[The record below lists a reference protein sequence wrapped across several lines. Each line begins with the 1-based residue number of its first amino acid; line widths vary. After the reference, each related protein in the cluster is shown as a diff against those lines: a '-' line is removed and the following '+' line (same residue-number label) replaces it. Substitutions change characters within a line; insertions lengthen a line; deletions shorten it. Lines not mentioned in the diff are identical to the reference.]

1 MPSFR
6 GIGKDTESEEPWWRQ
21 MLSDET
27 RKKLRELE
35 LKRSTKLIEERLK
48 IDQEDLDGE
57 LQ

>member
-1 MPSFR
+1 
-6 GIGKDTESEEPWWRQ
+6 